1 MKRRLVIILYIMCIL
16 TAAIAVG
23 KPLQRMIFQ
32 NSEFRIGGLAG
43 WEPAANGKGIR
54 YPKVEKVMTTSIDL
68 SKQAEE
74 EKKQKQEEEKREAY
88 IAECIGKMTLEQK
101 LAQMMILTNEKDITK
116 NNIER
121 YQPGGIILFGVDF
134 TGKTI
139 QEVKERVDKLQSY
152 ADLPLFIGVDEEGGV
167 VSRVSGLKEEN
178 LPVFKS
184 VRSLYQEGGITA
196 IKEEAVVKAELLKK
210 MGINLNFDPVADIV
224 TDSRAYMYDRSAAG
238 SAKQVSEYV
247 ETVILTMQEEEIG
260 SCLKH
265 FPGYGNNVNTHLE
278 FATDTKELSSYRKE
292 DFLPFQAGIAQ
303 KADMVMVSH
312 IVMKAVDEKKPA
324 SLSEKVHEL
333 LRNELNF
340 SGVVIADDLNMR
352 AILNR
357 MSIKEATAKA
367 LIAGNDM
374 IFSADFEESMK
385 GAAEAVEQGELTK
398 QQIDESVARVL
409 RMKWNR
415 RLIVWNGSKN

>member
-1 MKRRLVIILYIMCIL
+1 MKRRLVIILCIMCFL
-16 TAAIAVG
+16 TVAIAAG
-23 KPLQRMIFQ
+23 KPLQKMIFQ
-32 NSEFRIGGLAG
+32 NSECKIGSLAG
-43 WEPAANGKGIR
+43 WDHTTYGKGTR
-54 YPKVEKVMTTSIDL
+54 YPKVEKVMAKGIDL

-74 EKKQKQEEEKREAY
+74 EVKKKQAEDKRETY
-88 IAECIGKMTLEQK
+88 IAGCIGKMSLEQK
-101 LAQMMILTNEKDITK
+101 LAQLMILTNEKDITK
-116 NNIER
+116 NNMQR

-134 TGKTI
+134 DGKTI

-152 ADLPLFIGVDEEGGV
+152 SGLPLLIGVDEEGGE
-167 VSRVSGLKEEN
+167 VSRISGLKEEN

-184 VRSLYQEGGITA
+184 VRSLYEKGGIAA
-196 IKEEAVVKAELLKK
+196 IKEETILKAELLKK
-210 MGINLNFDPVADIV
+210 MGMNVNFDPVADIV
-224 TDSRAYMYDRSAAG
+224 TEPKAYMYDRSVAG
-238 SAKQVSEYV
+238 SALQVSEYV
-247 ETVILTMQEEEIG
+247 ETVVLTMQEQGMI

-265 FPGYGNNVNTHLE
+265 FPGYGNNVNTHLR
-278 FATDTKELSSYRKE
+278 FALDAKDLLVYREE
-292 DFLPFQAGIAQ
+292 DFLPFQAGIARN
-303 KADMVMVSH
+303 ADMVMVSH

-340 SGVVIADDLNMR
+340 TGVVIADDLNMR

-385 GAAEAVEQGELTK
+385 GALEAVENGELTEA
-398 QQIDESVARVL
+398 QINESAARVL

-415 RLIVWNGSKN
+415 KLITEE

>member
-1 MKRRLVIILYIMCIL
+1 MKRRLVIILCIL
-16 TAAIAVG
+16 TVAIAAG
-23 KPLQRMIFQ
+23 KPLQKMIFQ
-32 NSEFRIGGLAG
+32 NFEFRTGGLSG
-43 WEPAANGKGIR
+43 WGHTVHEKGTR
-54 YPKVEKVMTTSIDL
+54 YPKVEKVMATGIDL

-74 EKKQKQEEEKREAY
+74 EEKQKLAEEKREAY
-88 IAECIGKMTLEQK
+88 IAGCIGKMTLEQK
-101 LAQMMILTNEKDITK
+101 LAQLMILTNEKDITK
-116 NNIER
+116 NNMER

-134 TGKTI
+134 NGKTI

-184 VRSLYQEGGITA
+184 VRSLYKEGGITA
-196 IKEEAVVKAELLKK
+196 IKEETVVKAEFLKK

-224 TDSRAYMYDRSAAG
+224 TDPKAYMYDRSAAG
-238 SAKQVSEYV
+238 NALQVFEYV
-247 ETVILTMQEEEIG
+247 ETVVGVMQEAEMG

-265 FPGYGNNVNTHLE
+265 FPGYGNNVNTHLT
-278 FATDTKELSSYRKE
+278 FALDAKELSAYRKE
-292 DFLPFQAGIAQ
+292 DFLPFQAGIARN
-303 KADMVMVSH
+303 ADMVMVSH

-324 SLSEKVHEL
+324 SLSGKVHEL
-333 LRNELNF
+333 LRDELDF
-340 SGVVIADDLNMR
+340 TGVVIADDLNMK

-367 LIAGNDM
+367 FAAGNDM
-374 IFSADFEESMK
+374 IFSADFGESMK
-385 GAAEAVEQGELTK
+385 GAVEAVEKGELAE
-398 QQIDESVARVL
+398 QQINESVTRVL

-415 RLIVWNGSKN
+415 KLIAEE